1 MDVSLSRFRCLGMSP
16 ILFSFF
22 WSASLCPQAILS
34 SSKDSNSHKDDGLF
48 KAPPPPPKVIK
59 SETIPTRLNQD
70 IVTALKCRKE
80 HKEVS
85 RDKFHSLLQ
94 HLCKRRQNFI
104 LFVSTFLIGL
114 PPARGGAESLRFMR
128 LLSPPPRTAEGLNSF
143 DACQTRRLLI

>member
-1 MDVSLSRFRCLGMSP
+1 MLNR
-16 ILFSFF
+16 LFSCGKFCGHVIKQILLLWHEPHF
-22 WSASLCPQAILS
+22 SASFPPQAILSS

-85 RDKFHSLLQ
+85 PEDVCGAVGWGGLSFAAK
-94 HLCKRRQNFI
+94 CI
-104 LFVSTFLIGL
+104 FVFGFYDICLH
-114 PPARGGAESLRFMR
+114 AAMK
-128 LLSPPPRTAEGLNSF
+128 
-143 DACQTRRLLI
+143 